1 MFKGSPVTSPGP
13 TMPPVSPVTGR
24 VVLKVRVPKR
34 LRNLEL
40 GLLLIALGMSALG
53 LALVQWGAQG
63 ALDLRVLSYAGGL
76 AILTLLLHLFV
87 RWLTPDGDPFVLPIA
102 TMLNGL
108 GIIMIHRLDIAGGVT
123 GWQATSIRQIAW
135 TAVALTAAVIT
146 LALLRNYRVLFRY
159 RYLVML
165 LAVVLLF
172 LPLFPGIGR
181 TINGATLWVQIGT
194 ATFQPG
200 EIGKIALAIFFA
212 GYLVSARE
220 SLSVV
225 GRRFLGIRWPRARDM
240 GPIVAVWLVAMG
252 VLVFERDL
260 GTALLYFGLFVVM
273 MFIATERA
281 LWLGLGAVMFIVGAF
296 AAASQFSHVQ
306 NRISGWLD
314 PFNQEV
320 YDSAGGSYQLVQG
333 LFGFAEGGFIGQGL
347 GSGQPQLVPLAKS
360 DYIVAALGEELGL
373 IGIFALLALYLLL
386 VSRGF
391 RVGYVSPDDFG
402 KLLATGLAVVIAL
415 QVFVVIGGITRVI
428 PVTGLTAPFLAAGG
442 SSLVANWI
450 IVAIII
456 RLSDTMRRGQPT
468 VAGDAK

>member
-1 MFKGSPVTSPGP
+1 VSNIASPAL
-13 TMPPVSPVTGR
+13 PPVAPVTGR

-40 GLLLIALGMSALG
+40 GLLMIALGLSALG

-76 AILTLLLHLFV
+76 AILTLLMHLLI

-108 GIIMIHRLDIAGGVT
+108 GIMMIHRLDIAAGIT
-123 GWQATSIRQIAW
+123 GWEATGIRQIAW
-135 TAVALTAAVIT
+135 TAVALLAA
-146 LALLRNYRVLFRY
+146 ALVLVVLRNYRVLSRY

-165 LAVVLLF
+165 VAVVLLF
-172 LPLFPGIGR
+172 APLFPGIGK
-181 TINGATLWVQIGT
+181 TLNGATLWVQIGPVN
-194 ATFQPG
+194 FQPG
-200 EIGKIALAIFFA
+200 ELGKIALAIFFA
-212 GYLVSARE
+212 GYLVTAKD

-225 GRRFLGIRWPRARDM
+225 GKKFLGIRWPRARDM
-240 GPIVAVWLVAMG
+240 GPILVVWLVAMG
-252 VLVFERDL
+252 VLVFQRDL

-281 LWLGLGAVMFIVGAF
+281 LWIGLGGLLFIGGALF
-296 AAASQFSHVQ
+296 AARQFSHVQ
-306 NRISGWLD
+306 NRLTAWLD

-320 YDSAGGSYQLVQG
+320 YDSVGGSYQLVQG
-333 LFGFAEGGFIGQGL
+333 LFGLAEGGFIGQGL
-347 GSGQPQLVPLAKS
+347 GSGQPQLVPLANS
-360 DYIVAALGEELGL
+360 DYIVASLGEELGL
-373 IGIFALLALYLLL
+373 VGLFAILALYLLL

-391 RVGYVSPDDFG
+391 RVGYLSKDDFG
-402 KLLATGLAVVIAL
+402 RLLASGLAIVIAL

-442 SSLVANWI
+442 SSLVANWM
-450 IVAIII
+450 IVALII
-456 RLSDTMRRGQPT
+456 RLSDTIGRGQKKS
-468 VAGDAK
+468 VGERS